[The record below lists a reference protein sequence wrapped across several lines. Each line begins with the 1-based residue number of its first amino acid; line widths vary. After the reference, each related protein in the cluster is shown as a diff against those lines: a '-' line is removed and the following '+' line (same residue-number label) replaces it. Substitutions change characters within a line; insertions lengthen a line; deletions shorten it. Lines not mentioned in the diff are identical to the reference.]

1 MTIITVCS
9 TPNQET
15 TPLLLFTWTGEKSL
29 TLLCV
34 IMHVY
39 LTLYMRSLPVCDRLF
54 GTDKDYRNAKAIE
67 EKDGKHL

>member
-1 MTIITVCS
+1 
-9 TPNQET
+9 
-15 TPLLLFTWTGEKSL
+15 
-29 TLLCV
+29 
-34 IMHVY
+34 MHVY